1 MPLAQGLVGRWT
13 LSAQQVST
21 TQFLDLLVEDWLMV
35 LFAQGVCTSDGLR
48 VRSGWGSSS
57 QQLGSL
63 AESKELS
70 RGRQGMGRGGGPRA
84 LY

>member
-1 MPLAQGLVGRWT
+1 MTGLHKSILGLACGR
-13 LSAQQVST
+13 LANGV
-21 TQFLDLLVEDWLMV
+21 
-35 LFAQGVCTSDGLR
+35 FAQGVCTSDGLR

-63 AESKELS
+63 AESKKLS